1 MPCPTAS
8 RTNGAKGGRPK
19 GRGRLGPEVY
29 EARKAARLSLRER
42 CQQNELEF
50 VETLEHIARH
60 SLNDNARISAI
71 SQLFDRGRGKAAQ
84 PHDGDG
90 QGGPVTLMVY
100 TSTGA

>member
-8 RTNGAKGGRPK
+8 GPSPPLDVPFGRPP
-19 GRGRLGPEVY
+19 LAPFV

-90 QGGPVTLMVY
+90 QGGAVTLMVY